1 MARIDGVQ
9 VSEGGNVKWGL
20 VASLL
25 VSAPVYAVLEGYVE
39 TITLFGEALGKAVSA
54 PGEFV
59 AEWLGLLFSGGAR
72 AISASW
78 WSFLDDVTAVASPL
92 AFPATVFA
100 VVVILFMLSWGVRQV
115 DV

>member
-9 VSEGGNVKWGL
+9 VSEDGRVKWGL

-39 TITLFGEALGKAVSA
+39 NIILFGSALGKVVSA
-54 PGEFV
+54 PGAFL

-78 WSFLDDVTAVASPL
+78 WSFLDDVTAFAAPV
-92 AFPATVFA
+92 AFPVTVLA
-100 VVVILFMLSWGVRQV
+100 VVAVLFILSWGVRQV
-115 DV
+115 GL